1 MGSKIT
7 DMVADNKAPSGG
19 GGFCMFVLAI
29 VNIAIGATVSLNL
42 FCPNDSIL

>member
-7 DMVADNKAPSGG
+7 GVVADNKAQSGG